1 MADKDKKLQDLD
13 QRLIGVIIGAIGVV
27 LIVIHLATSVRLM
40 FLGIIGVIVGVIVYF
55 VGVSNKKK
63 WEEVKKDL
71 YPEGE
76 DAGGESS

>member
-1 MADKDKKLQDLD
+1 MAEEQKKELD
-13 QRLIGVIIGAIGVV
+13 QRLIGVLIGVAGLILIILGV
-27 LIVIHLATSVRLM
+27 LGIVRVT

-63 WEEVKKDL
+63 WEAVKKDL

-76 DAGGESS
+76 GENQ

>member
-1 MADKDKKLQDLD
+1 MADKKLQDID
-13 QRLIGVIIGAIGVV
+13 QRLIGGIIAGLGLAYFVIALLTTLGEFIGV
-27 LIVIHLATSVRLM
+27 LA
-40 FLGIIGVIVGVIVYF
+40 VIVGVIVYF

>member
-1 MADKDKKLQDLD
+1 MANEQKKEID
-13 QRLIGVIIGAIGVV
+13 QRLIGVLIGVAGLILFILGV
-27 LIVIHLATSVRLM
+27 LGIARIT

-63 WEEVKKDL
+63 WESVKKDL

-76 DAGGESS
+76 GENE